1 MLRFGVGLF
10 MQTTG
15 ADAAATRGAAFDEA
29 LKSSAARL
37 SITAAAFLILLK
49 SATGWLTGS
58 ISVWASLLD
67 SAMDIFA
74 SVINYFALRAAARP
88 PDEDHRYG
96 HGKAESL
103 AGLFQSFVISVS
115 GLILIY
121 EAAKRILT
129 PHPTEQEWLGV
140 GTMAVAAVVSLALV
154 ARLRRAARDTDSPA
168 LMADAVHYATDVYTN
183 GAALLALLVVAVSG
197 WTLADPLVSIAISAF
212 ILWSAFDVGRD
223 SVNVLMDRRLPREI
237 DARVAAVV
245 GRFRD
250 EGVVGFHDLRTRRS
264 GSVKF
269 IDLHLEVDRAQTLPE
284 AHDLSVRVLRA
295 IEADIP
301 RSHVQIH
308 TDPAEEAEEGK
319 RQKAKGKGQK

>member
-1 MLRFGVGLF
+1 MQEVGSQAAGVP
-10 MQTTG
+10 
-15 ADAAATRGAAFDEA
+15 ASEA
-29 LKSSAARL
+29 KLKASAARL
-37 SITAAAFLILLK
+37 SVMAAAFLIALK
-49 SATGWLTGS
+49 TLTGVLTGS

-74 SVINYFALRAAARP
+74 SAINYYAVRAASTP

-115 GLILIY
+115 GVLLVI
-121 EAAKRILT
+121 EAVRRLLT

-154 ARLRRAARDTDSPA
+154 TRLRSVARSTDSPA
-168 LMADAVHYATDVYTN
+168 LTADAVHYITDVYTN
-183 GAALLALLVVAVSG
+183 GAALGALLVVALTD

-212 ILWSAFDVGRD
+212 ILWSAFDVARD
-223 SVNVLMDRRLPREI
+223 SVNVLMDRRLPREV
-237 DARVAAVV
+237 DAKVAAVV
-245 GRFRD
+245 GRFRA
-250 EGVVGFHDLRTRRS
+250 EGVRGFHDLRTRRS

-269 IDLHLEVDRAQTLPE
+269 IDLHLEVDPAQTLPE

-295 IEADIP
+295 IEAEIP
-301 RSHVQIH
+301 RSRVQIH
-308 TDPAEEAEEGK
+308 TDPA
-319 RQKAKGKGQK
+319 R

>member
-1 MLRFGVGLF
+1 

-15 ADAAATRGAAFDEA
+15 ADAAAARVTASEA
-29 LKSSAARL
+29 GMKSSAARL
-37 SITAAAFLILLK
+37 SIAAAAFLIVLK
-49 SATGWLTGS
+49 TATGLLTGS

-74 SVINYFALRAAARP
+74 SAINYFALRAAARP

-115 GLILIY
+115 GLVLIY
-121 EAAKRILT
+121 EGAKRILT
-129 PHPTEQEWLGV
+129 PHATAQEWLGV
-140 GTMAVAAVVSLALV
+140 ATMAVAAGVSLALV
-154 ARLRRAARDTDSPA
+154 ARLRRAARRTDSPA
-168 LMADAVHYATDVYTN
+168 LAADAVHYATDVYTN
-183 GAALLALLVVAVSG
+183 GAALLALLVVALTG
-197 WTLADPLVSIAISAF
+197 WALADPLVSIAISAF

-223 SVNVLMDRRLPREI
+223 SVHVLMDRRLPREI

-245 GRFRD
+245 GRFRA

-269 IDLHLEVDRAQTLPE
+269 IDLHLEVDRAQTLPQ

-301 RSHVQIH
+301 RSRVQIH
-308 TDPAEEAEEGK
+308 TDPAG
-319 RQKAKGKGQK
+319 